1 MRKKYDYYKKMFYNE
16 KLEKENRIKELQMY
30 KEAEVIC
37 EVKELKAKYENL
49 KQSQLKEYTTRKEK
63 EAKLEAANVEI

>member
-49 KQSQLKEYTTRKEK
+49 KQS
-63 EAKLEAANVEI
+63 

>member
-1 MRKKYDYYKKMFYNE
+1 MFYNE
-16 KLEKENRIKELQMY
+16 KHEKECKIKELQII
-30 KEAEVIC
+30 KDEQPNI

-63 EAKLEAANVEI
+63 EAKLETAYAEVQKKV